1 MSTIEEDILSRTAF
15 KPLSEVV
22 CACLISVSTLSSL
35 LIKSSYFPNKSL
47 ENFSAKSPEEV
58 STAFAKSCFTAY
70 RSTFKSLTLFI
81 YSLCSSITSV
91 FNTIPPIF
99 QQCNYYTT
107 FHPHITIKLSILHK
121 VL

>member
-70 RSTFKSLTLFI
+70 RSTFKSLTLFTKSKASTSSTAAFNPENSTFALLI
-81 YSLCSSITSV
+81 SITEASS
-91 FNTIPPIF
+91 
-99 QQCNYYTT
+99 
-107 FHPHITIKLSILHK
+107 L
-121 VL
+121 